1 MIIETKRLII
11 RDYNNDDLDDLFRLL
26 SDPTTMSYWP
36 KPFSRDDCRQWII
49 RNIDLYVEYGFGRRA
64 VELKSNAQIIGD
76 CGVVNRE
83 INEMDVN
90 DIGWI
95 IDHEY
100 WNQGYATEAAAAMR
114 DYAFQCLQVD
124 AVHANMPWDHTASIR
139 VAEKIG
145 MKKIAEFE
153 NIRNRGILT
162 YLYSLNRT

>member
-1 MIIETKRLII
+1 MIIETRRLII
-11 RDYNNDDLDDLFRLL
+11 RDYNSDDLDDLFRLL

-49 RNIDLYVEYGFGRRA
+49 RNIDLYGEYGFGRRA
-64 VELKSNAQIIGD
+64 VELKTNAQIIGD

-83 INEMDVN
+83 INEIDVN

-100 WNQGYATEAAAAMR
+100 WNQGYATEAASAMR
-114 DYAFQCLQVD
+114 DYAFQCLLVD

-162 YLYSLNRT
+162 YLYELNRP